1 MSIETID
8 LNLLRVLDTVLRE
21 RSVARAAQRLHV
33 TPSAIS
39 NGLARLRSAL
49 GDPLVTRRGRG
60 IVPTPRAL
68 ELAPRLSGALAE
80 LEAAIAPGDFDA
92 ASCTRSFTLAM
103 ADGLQMAWLPRI
115 AARLHARMPRAELRV
130 VGIDTLLALGDL
142 SSNDVDLH
150 VGVRASGPG
159 VHADPLC
166 DEPTVLVMRR
176 KHPRSSG
183 KLGRERLEELGH
195 VAVELAPGRGIR
207 DPVSAAYAR
216 AGVKRRVALTVSS
229 FSVAAAVAA
238 TTDLVATIPRSLF
251 LTHGPRFRLVM
262 ATGLLPKHEVS
273 LSLCWHER
281 THRDPALIELRTLV
295 ADAIRAVPR
304 G

>member
-1 MSIETID
+1 MSIETFD

-21 RSVARAAQRLHV
+21 QSVARAAKRLHV

-39 NGLARLRSAL
+39 NALARLRAAL

-68 ELAPRLSGALAE
+68 ELRPRLSQALAE
-80 LEAAIAPGDFDA
+80 LEAAIAPATFDA
-92 ASCTRSFTLAM
+92 ASCARTFTLAM

-115 AARLHARMPRAELRV
+115 AARLREKMPRAALRV
-130 VGIDTLLALGDL
+130 VGIDTMLAVGNLT
-142 SSNDVDLH
+142 SNDIDLH
-150 VGVRASGPG
+150 IGVRATGPG
-159 VHADPLC
+159 VHAEHLY

-176 KHPRSSG
+176 KPSSSG
-183 KLGRERLEELGH
+183 RKLDRERLEGLGH
-195 VAVELAPGRGIR
+195 VAVELAPGRGLR

-216 AGVKRRVALTVSS
+216 AGVERRIALTVSS
-229 FSVAAAVAA
+229 FAVAAAVAA

-251 LTHGPRFRLVM
+251 VSHGPRFRLLL
-262 ATGLLPKHEVS
+262 ATGHLPKHQVAI
-273 LSLCWHER
+273 SLCWHER

-295 ADAIRAVPR
+295 AAAIRTA
-304 G
+304 

>member
-1 MSIETID
+1 VSIETID

-39 NGLARLRSAL
+39 NALARLRSAL

-68 ELAPRLSGALAE
+68 ELGPRLSGALAE
-80 LEAAIAPGDFDA
+80 LEAAVAPGTFDA

-115 AARLHARMPRAELRV
+115 AARLHAKMPRAALRV

-142 SSNDVDLH
+142 SSSDVDLH
-150 VGVRASGPG
+150 VGARASGPG
-159 VHADPLC
+159 VHTEHLC
-166 DEPTVLVMRR
+166 EEPTVLVMRR
-176 KHPRSSG
+176 KHPGNSV
-183 KLGRERLEELGH
+183 KLGRERLEKLGH

-229 FSVAAAVAA
+229 FSVAAAVAGS
-238 TTDLVATIPRSLF
+238 TDLVATIPRSLF

-262 ATGLLPKHEVS
+262 ATGQLPKHEVS

-281 THRDPALIELRTLV
+281 THRDLAHIELRALV
-295 ADAIRAVPR
+295 ADAIRAIPP